1 MSRKLIFSGLT
12 LRDIRGDDSQVE
24 SQFSLVV
31 EFLEPDCSSRENV
44 FLIFS
49 AILLPPS
56 RAFVEELVPFG
67 IKTQK
72 QDLMQTTIEAFV
84 VLV

>member
-31 EFLEPDCSSRENV
+31 EFLEPDCSNRANI

-49 AILLPPS
+49 AALLPPS
-56 RAFVEELVPFG
+56 TTFVEELAPFG
-67 IKTQK
+67 VKNPKIGVDVDDT
-72 QDLMQTTIEAFV
+72 
-84 VLV
+84 